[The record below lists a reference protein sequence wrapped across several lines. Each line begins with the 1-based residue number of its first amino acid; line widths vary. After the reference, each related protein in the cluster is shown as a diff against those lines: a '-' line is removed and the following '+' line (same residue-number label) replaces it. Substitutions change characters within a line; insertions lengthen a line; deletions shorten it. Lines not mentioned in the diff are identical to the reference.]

1 MAVIHVYGYV
11 PSMFPYSHCVPVH
24 LAHQVWR
31 LAIVSKARFSP
42 HNSWFI
48 DRSDISENYLKR
60 MNTFCPQ
67 LSSFTTMIGGCHK
80 FWQLTLLTDL
90 VAQPVRKREVVSSKL
105 RVKDSQHTSYH
116 LTRTR
121 TASVA
126 LKGERRN
133 YNLRFDFILSSTH
146 KRVF

>member
-1 MAVIHVYGYV
+1 MAVIHVNGYV

-48 DRSDISENYLKR
+48 DRSGISENYLKG
-60 MNTFCPQ
+60 MNTFRHQ
-67 LSSFTTMIGGCHK
+67 LSSFTTMIGGCSG
-80 FWQLTLLTDL
+80 L
-90 VAQPVRKREVVSSKL
+90 VAQPVKKREVVSSKL
-105 RVKDSQHTSYH
+105 RVKDSRHTTNL
-116 LTRTR
+116 LTSTYSFRRAKRSAEKITIYDLISFY
-121 TASVA
+121 TSAS
-126 LKGERRN
+126 
-133 YNLRFDFILSSTH
+133 SSTH